1 MDSVEEEVV
10 AVSRPETE
18 EARPLIILR
27 GLQPEQVL
35 REPRAGL
42 EVPDIVQFPKL
53 KLARCVTGTI
63 DTEIKLS
70 SA

>member
-1 MDSVEEEVV
+1 MEEEVV

-18 EARPLIILR
+18 EARPLIILQV
-27 GLQPEQVL
+27 LQPEQVL
-35 REPRAGL
+35 REPKASL

-63 DTEIKLS
+63 DMDPELGIV
-70 SA
+70 

>member
-35 REPRAGL
+35 REPKASL

-53 KLARCVTGTI
+53 
-63 DTEIKLS
+63 
-70 SA
+70 